1 MKMTEV
7 DKDMSGGGR
16 KKALCMT
23 AGVAAAVLGTVGALL
38 AVACGIALF
47 IWGVSNYGQEIGSVM
62 TAVVAG
68 ASAGALAAIPSAIL
82 AIVSWYLMGEP
93 ISRRCRERA
102 GVARDEQRGTPR
114 SNKKAPG
121 IGTST
126 GAATGIAGMFIFL
139 AATQGSGMS
148 MQSATALSGV
158 ILGAA
163 AGVGLGIGV
172 AVNLIRDEMT

>member
-102 GVARDEQRGTPR
+102 EWPGTNREERPGRTKGARNRDLNRRCHWHRRYVHLPGGNPGKRHEHAERNRAVRSYSGSSRRGRPGNR
-114 SNKKAPG
+114 S
-121 IGTST
+121 S
-126 GAATGIAGMFIFL
+126 
-139 AATQGSGMS
+139 
-148 MQSATALSGV
+148 
-158 ILGAA
+158 
-163 AGVGLGIGV
+163 
-172 AVNLIRDEMT
+172 VNLIRDEMT

>member
-121 IGTST
+121 VNRDLNRRCHWHRRYVHLPGGNPGKRHEHAERNRAVRSYS
-126 GAATGIAGMFIFL
+126 
-139 AATQGSGMS
+139 GSSRRGRPGNRS
-148 MQSATALSGV
+148 SRQPYPG
-158 ILGAA
+158 
-163 AGVGLGIGV
+163 
-172 AVNLIRDEMT
+172 